1 MRNNHTGMDR
11 AIRSCLSV
19 AFVVGALL
27 AAPLSVNAE
36 ETSFTI
42 GTARDLQLGAQIG
55 MAKHK
60 GFFEEE
66 GLDITVAYFGSGA
79 EMTSAMAAGQ
89 MHVGSFGD
97 FPSVAMIAADL
108 PVKIV
113 AVQAEISGTQQIV
126 VREGITQPADLKGKK
141 LGLLVGSSAE
151 SLLRST
157 LSHFNVP
164 ADSVELINMRPPEQ
178 VAALARGDIDGLAV
192 WQPHVLRAKNQANG
206 HAMLSALESF
216 VPGMEGPLDY
226 YAAYSLLV
234 VRNEFSSANPNTM
247 KAVLRALH
255 KAQNYINGNKDDT
268 ATTME
273 ADMRAPAKD
282 LRVFLDENVYDMTIG
297 PKVLRTLN
305 KTIEFMHGVGKIKS
319 KPKVEDAVDAS
330 FLKSVDP
337 SLVQ

>member
-1 MRNNHTGMDR
+1 M
-11 AIRSCLSV
+11 
-19 AFVVGALL
+19 VGALL

-42 GTARDLQLGAQIG
+42 GTARDLQLGAQLG

-97 FPSVAMIAADL
+97 FPTVAMIAADL

-157 LSHFNVP
+157 LSHFDVP
-164 ADSVELINMRPPEQ
+164 ADFGGTDQHASAGAGCGPRPG
-178 VAALARGDIDGLAV
+178 RHRRSRGLAAPRV
-192 WQPHVLRAKNQANG
+192 ARQ
-206 HAMLSALESF
+206 E
-216 VPGMEGPLDY
+216 PGEWSRD
-226 YAAYSLLV
+226 V
-234 VRNEFSSANPNTM
+234 VGSGIVHPRGWRDRS
-247 KAVLRALH
+247 
-255 KAQNYINGNKDDT
+255 
-268 ATTME
+268 TT
-273 ADMRAPAKD
+273 
-282 LRVFLDENVYDMTIG
+282 T
-297 PKVLRTLN
+297 LRTLCW
-305 KTIEFMHGVGKIKS
+305 
-319 KPKVEDAVDAS
+319 
-330 FLKSVDP
+330 
-337 SLVQ
+337 